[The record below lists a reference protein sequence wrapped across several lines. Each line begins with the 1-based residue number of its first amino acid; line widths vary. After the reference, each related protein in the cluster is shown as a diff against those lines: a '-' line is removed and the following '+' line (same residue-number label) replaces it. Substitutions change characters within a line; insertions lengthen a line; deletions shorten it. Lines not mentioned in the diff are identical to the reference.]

1 MASVGKKR
9 QHSDL
14 AGSTAQPRKRPA
26 RGKSSKG
33 QSEEDSTEHP
43 ASTFRTP
50 TNPYATLSNLPAEL
64 RLQIYSH
71 LCDTTI
77 IHVHHHG
84 SEYNKNSKFTWTPC
98 RAPSSASS
106 LLCANPKWSGMCD
119 EEDRCTY
126 KIYAP
131 PEPIGFWGLAASNKM
146 IRNETQEYFLRKSVV
161 SIHPRD
167 LRPWLDHLADKD
179 PNRVESLRRITL
191 AGPNSYRHFTNLEL
205 QLLRDRIPNLEAVGF
220 QCQDA
225 NYRWTSFGNRRDF
238 QVNVEAWKRWHT
250 IDWMKS
256 FSPSVTIA
264 VEAIIW
270 KKSHPRW
277 TPNIVEQQVAV
288 RILRQGIPAEEG
300 SRSTSGWADED
311 VDVQVVKPGK
321 LASPKR
327 NAKWRQWW
335 RGKEMKGFA

>member
-1 MASVGKKR
+1 MASVGTKR
-9 QHSDL
+9 PHSDL

-26 RGKSSKG
+26 RVKSSKG

-50 TNPYATLSNLPAEL
+50 TNPFATLSNLPAEL

-77 IHVHHHG
+77 IHVHRHG
-84 SEYNKNSKFTWTPC
+84 AEYGKNSKFTWTPC
-98 RAPSSASS
+98 RAPSSASP

-146 IRNETQEYFLRKSVV
+146 IRNETQEFFLRKSVV

-179 PNRVESLRRITL
+179 PKR
-191 AGPNSYRHFTNLEL
+191 
-205 QLLRDRIPNLEAVGF
+205 
-220 QCQDA
+220 CQDSI
-225 NYRWTSFGNRRDF
+225 YRWTPFANRSNF
-238 QVNVEAWKRWHT
+238 QFDGEAWKRWH
-250 IDWMKS
+250 IVDWMKS

-264 VEAIIW
+264 IEAIVW

-288 RILRQGIPAEEG
+288 RLIRQGEPTEEG
-300 SRSTSGWADED
+300 SRSASGWADED
-311 VDVQVVKPGK
+311 VDVQIVKPGK